1 MEKTKTNAS
10 ALMDKL
16 CMEIDEFPEVDSW
29 EDLEK
34 LHLLLTTK
42 HYLWKHAKYSEE
54 GKYQRVFDDICEVL
68 EHGEYPMSW
77 RDYIHKPGGHMD
89 IIEME
94 IGEMEKAYKGMKATP
109 PTVSHKELIREMT
122 HTAAAL
128 IYAIEAMTC
137 KK

>member
-1 MEKTKTNAS
+1 MEKTKTS

-42 HYLWKHAKYSEE
+42 HYLWKYAKYSEE

-137 KK
+137 KS